1 MSSVECRIFQ
11 AALRLF
17 GKTGATQLPIREL
30 AEAAGVARGTIYN
43 NLGSHDALFE
53 EVAGKLASEMTER
66 LACVKETM
74 SDPAER
80 LSHGIRFFIRRAHEE
95 PDWGRFF
102 VRFGLGTPSLQAVWN
117 GSPMQNIVS
126 GIAEKRYD
134 LRPEQ
139 ASSFIAFIGSSV
151 VAGMLLVLEGHRT
164 WRDAGA
170 DMAELVLRALGI
182 PPEQARTLSRT
193 ELPPLPELPV
203 AASGFLKEVTSA

>member
-1 MSSVECRIFQ
+1 MSSAECRIFQ

-17 GKTGATQLPIREL
+17 GKTGATQLQIRDL

-43 NLGSHDALFE
+43 NLGSLDALFE
-53 EVAGKLASEMTER
+53 QVAGKLATEMTGR
-66 LACVKETM
+66 LACVRDTV

-102 VRFGLGTPSLQAVWN
+102 VRFALGTPSLQVVWN
-117 GSPMQNIVS
+117 GPPMQNVLS

-134 LRPEQ
+134 LRPDQ
-139 ASSFIAFIGSSV
+139 ANSFIAFIGSSV
-151 VAGMLLVLEGHRT
+151 VAGMLLVLDGHRT

-170 DMAELVLRALGI
+170 DMAELVLRALGVSVD
-182 PPEQARTLSRT
+182 EARRLART
-193 ELPPLPELPV
+193 ELPPLPAV
-203 AASGFLKEVTSA
+203 AA